1 MEVEGHSGLVPRR
14 HHLHRRILQECNPSA
29 QNNVRPL
36 IVVSTA
42 FLFRDAVVPPAY
54 LFGRFFF
61 PSIIRDRA
69 EIEVIPMGSGLSFS
83 AAV

>member
-1 MEVEGHSGLVPRR
+1 VEGHSGLVLRR
-14 HHLHRRILQECNPSA
+14 HHLRRRILQECNPSA

-42 FLFRDAVVPPAY
+42 FLFRDALVPPAY
-54 LFGRFFF
+54 LFGRLFR
-61 PSIIRDRA
+61 PSMIRDRT
-69 EIEVIPMGSGLSFS
+69 EMEVILMGSGLSLS